1 MDQDNAGTPNPIAP
15 ESAPTSNQPPVA
27 PPASP
32 EALSETHPITPPTPP
47 DVSPETPPVASPQT
61 ETPPSAEVTPV
72 PQPEKSKSSKGLI
85 ALVVILA
92 ILALA
97 GTAFGIYGM
106 FFQPQPVNQPETNQS
121 PTNTE
126 STEKESTATSNDEV
140 EITDLAIIDDLDKKI
155 AILFNTDN
163 TERTF
168 NTGMGIGYY
177 GLQLFRE
184 GDISESDKVRSV
196 ITHTLELKPL
206 DKEKVDAAVSQNG
219 YSGQTEQLFRESIKG
234 IDGDSVAQ
242 KYKEIFG
249 NTLVKGE
256 IKEYCGYYKY
266 NKQYDFYYSGIPGCG
281 GKTPYSELYY
291 KYRYTEDDNHAYV
304 YTSTAVISPTFGT
317 TPEGYNTEDVPFHVY
332 CDVSYLGENGIVE
345 NAKVCAT
352 LQSYDEK
359 EAFTLNASNYEQYSK
374 YRFVFDKT
382 DDGNY
387 YFNRVEKL

>member
-15 ESAPTSNQPPVA
+15 EGAPNTNEIVTETMIETVA
-27 PPASP
+27 PASP
-32 EALSETHPITPPTPP
+32 MSTPPTA
-47 DVSPETPPVASPQT
+47 T
-61 ETPPSAEVTPV
+61 
-72 PQPEKSKSSKGLI
+72 QPKKPKGLI
-85 ALVVILA
+85 ITIVILA

-97 GTAFGIYGM
+97 GIAFGIYGM
-106 FFQPQPVNQPETNQS
+106 FFQPKPVNQPETNQS

-126 STEKESTATSNDEV
+126 PTEDESITTRNDEV
-140 EITDLAIIDDLDKKI
+140 EITDSAVIDDLDKKI

-163 TERTF
+163 TDRTF
-168 NTGMGIGYY
+168 NTGMGITYY

-196 ITHTLELKPL
+196 ITHALGLKPL
-206 DKEKVDAAVSQNG
+206 DKEKVDAAVSQNR
-219 YSGQTEQLFRESIKG
+219 YSGETEQFFRESAKG

-249 NTLVKGE
+249 KTLVKGE
-256 IKEYCGYYKY
+256 IEEYCGYYKY

-281 GKTPYSELYY
+281 GRTPYSELYY

-304 YTSTAVISPTFGT
+304 YTSTAVISPTFST
-317 TPEGYNTEDVPFHVY
+317 TPEGYSTEDAPFYVY

-359 EAFTLNASNYEQYSK
+359 EAFTLNTSNYEQYSN

-382 DDGNY
+382 NDGNY
-387 YFNRVEKL
+387 YFSRVEKL